1 MSKLTIRLP
10 DVKHARLKALE
21 GERGISVNKLVDEL
35 ATVALAQ
42 NDAINR
48 YALRAA
54 SGNVKRGMKLLDK
67 LDAGFAKK

>member
-1 MSKLTIRLP
+1 MSTLTIRLP
-10 DVKHARLKALE
+10 DAKHARLKALA

-42 NDAINR
+42 NDAMTR

-67 LDAGFAKK
+67 LDAAFAK